1 MAKSVSSVVEA
12 EEQPRVM
19 DVLRNRKR
27 AYQQVFIQNIASES
41 VLADLARF
49 CRAGKST
56 FDPDPR
62 VHALIEGRREVWQR
76 IADHLN
82 CTEDEL
88 YNIFVRGK

>member
-1 MAKSVSSVVEA
+1 
-12 EEQPRVM
+12 M

>member
-1 MAKSVSSVVEA
+1 MAKSVSSIVEA
-12 EEQPRVM
+12 ETSPRAM
-19 DVLRNRKR
+19 DVIRNRKR

-41 VLADLARF
+41 VIADLARF
-49 CRAGKST
+49 CRASKST

-62 VHALIEGRREVWQR
+62 VHALLEGRREVFQR

-88 YNIFVRGK
+88 YTIFVRGK